1 MTLSFDGG
9 INLIVHEKVLQKDSP
24 RVKIVDWSHTWRN
37 SAATVLGEKVCLSKL
52 VQLTPEDVTFE
63 KPVRLVMPACIGAE
77 TAYRSTGDTWE
88 EVPMKIL
95 DGEVEIELEHFCRA
109 FVAGEPHPLKAMGF
123 IMPSLPSA
131 KLGILHVG
139 CPACDRNL
147 EEFYMQDKSLLQ
159 EFERC
164 QETVT
169 MGNYADKEELV
180 IHQDGGE
187 SFSELLRFRAF
198 PFVSKELNSSADAF
212 EVIVDDAMCCF
223 TRASWICLESFFCI
237 FWAPCWPVL
246 LLYI

>member
-9 INLIVHEKVLQKDSP
+9 MKLIVHEKVLQKDSP
-24 RVKIVDWSHTWRN
+24 KVKIIDWSHTWRN

-95 DGEVEIELEHFCRA
+95 DGEVEIEMDHFCEA
-109 FVAGEPHPLKAMGF
+109 FVAGARRPLKAMGF

-131 KLGILHVG
+131 KLGVLHIG
-139 CPACDRNL
+139 CPACDRDL
-147 EEFYMQDKSLLQ
+147 EEFYMQDKSFLQ

-164 QETVT
+164 EETKSL
-169 MGNYADKEELV
+169 GHYADKEELEF
-180 IHQDGGE
+180 HQDGGK

-198 PFVSKELNSSADAF
+198 PFVSKELNCTADGF
-212 EVIVDDAMCCF
+212 DVVVDDATCCF
-223 TRASWICLESFFCI
+223 RRVSWICLDSICI
-237 FWAPCWPVL
+237 FWSQCWPL
-246 LLYI
+246 LILAF